1 MGKKRILIGSP
12 IQQFPIILEEFLLSL
27 TELTTK
33 NELVHYMFIDDNKDP
48 LSSTLLADFENENK
62 RTVILKNTDDD
73 TYVRHEMTHYWTE
86 RNIWKVAQM
95 KDTIISYALKEGFDY
110 LFLIDSDLVLHPH
123 TLQQLLQANK
133 DIISNIYW
141 TRWQPD
147 SIELPQV
154 WLMDQ
159 YTLTR
164 EGASESVENQ
174 NFLEM
179 LRKPGVYEVGGLGAC
194 TLIHR
199 KVLEAG
205 VNFKRI
211 ANLSFWGEDRH
222 FCVRAVAMGFSL
234 HVDTHLPGYHIYRQ
248 SDLAGVSAYRKKN
261 GMTAGKANQISISLC
276 MIVKNEEDA
285 LERCLSTVA
294 DLVDEII
301 IVDTGSTDGTKEIAS
316 NYGCTI
322 YDFEWIDDFSAA
334 RNYAFSKATCPYIL
348 WLDADDILLEKDRQ
362 LFLELKFTLNY
373 SIDSVTMNYN
383 LSVDSNGNVAY
394 SIRRNR
400 LVKRDRG
407 FRWIG
412 PVHEYL
418 EVSGNIIN
426 SDISITHNK
435 QKEYTDRNLQI
446 YRRRDAKGEEF
457 SPRDLYYYANELRD
471 NQYYE
476 EAITFYTKFLNTQQG
491 WVEDNIN
498 ACLKLASCYSH
509 LYERQNVL
517 SSLYRTFNYDRPRAE
532 ACCQIGAIHVEDKNW
547 LLAIFWYDLAT
558 KVERPAEKLAHID
571 HVAWTWLP
579 HLQLCLCYS
588 QIGDNEKSR
597 HHNDIAYS
605 YNPTHPSI
613 LYNKRYFESLT

>member
-12 IQQFPIILEEFLLSL
+12 IQQFPIILEEFLQSV

-48 LSSTLLADFENENK
+48 LSSTLLVDFEKTNK

-73 TYVRHEMTHYWTE
+73 TYVRNEMTHYWTE

-147 SIELPQV
+147 SVELPQV

-164 EGASESVENQ
+164 EGASESAENQ

-179 LRKPGVYEVGGLGAC
+179 LREPGVYEVGGLGAC
-194 TLIHR
+194 TLIRR

-205 VNFKRI
+205 VSFKRI

-248 SDLAGVSAYRKKN
+248 SDLAGVSEYRKKN

-276 MIVKNEEDA
+276 IIVKNEEDA

-301 IVDTGSTDGTKEIAS
+301 IVDTGSTDRTKEIAS

-362 LFLELKFTLNY
+362 LFRELKLTLNY

-418 EVSGNIIN
+418 EVSGNVIN

-532 ACCQIGAIHVEDKNW
+532 ACCQIGAFHVEDKNW
-547 LLAIFWYDLAT
+547 PLAIFWYDLAT
-558 KVERPAEKLAHID
+558 KLERPAEKLAHID
-571 HVAWTWLP
+571 HVSWTWLP

-588 QIGDNEKSR
+588 QMGDNEKSR
-597 HHNDIAYS
+597 HHNDIAYL

>member
-1 MGKKRILIGSP
+1 MGKRRILIGSP
-12 IQQFPIILEEFLLSL
+12 IQQFPIILEEFLQSL

-48 LSSTLLADFENENK
+48 LSSTLLADFEKENK
-62 RTVILKNTDDD
+62 RTVILKNIDDD
-73 TYVRHEMTHYWTE
+73 TYVRNEMTHYWTE

-95 KDTIISYALKEGFDY
+95 KDSIISYALKEGFDY

-147 SIELPQV
+147 TIELPQV

-164 EGASESVENQ
+164 EGATESAENQ

-205 VNFKRI
+205 VSFKRI

-248 SDLAGVSAYRKKN
+248 SDLAGVSEYRKKN
-261 GMTAGKANQISISLC
+261 GMTAGKTSQISISLC

-301 IVDTGSTDGTKEIAS
+301 IVDTGSTDRTKEIAS
-316 NYGCTI
+316 NYGCTL

-362 LFLELKFTLNY
+362 LFRELKFTLNY

-426 SDISITHNK
+426 TDISITHNK
-435 QKEYTDRNLQI
+435 QKAYTDRNLQI

-471 NQYYE
+471 NQYHE

-532 ACCQIGAIHVEDKNW
+532 ACCQIGAFHVEDKNW
-547 LLAIFWYDLAT
+547 PLAIFWYDLAT

-571 HVAWTWLP
+571 HVSWTWLP

-588 QIGDNEKSR
+588 QMGDNEKSR